1 MLCLSSVKPYRKKSR
16 SFCKP
21 RALTTKQIAG
31 SIDPAIF
38 RTAVVYYCV
47 MKINY
52 QETTKDLLTRIDIH
66 EKYGA
71 RDIDQWTTEV
81 LQPKAGMK
89 ILDVGCG
96 AGKQCFLYSD
106 FTGRKAEIVGGDVSN
121 ELLERARARNAE
133 RADNISFQFLDFNRR
148 FEFAADTFDLLSS
161 AFAIYY
167 AADLDFTFGEAHRV
181 LKPGGRLFVTGPL
194 PENKQMFYDIIKEA
208 TSKPIPPMPGSSRFK
223 GEIFKTIDGKF
234 ASTELLRF
242 ENPITF
248 PAVAPFMDYVRA
260 SLSEDRKLWTSMFN
274 GNAEYEGL
282 IRSIEQVATRWFARD
297 GKLVMTKVVGGI
309 LATK

>member
-1 MLCLSSVKPYRKKSR
+1 ME
-16 SFCKP
+16 
-21 RALTTKQIAG
+21 
-31 SIDPAIF
+31 ID
-38 RTAVVYYCV
+38 
-47 MKINY
+47 Y
-52 QETTKDLLTRIDIH
+52 QETSKDLLTRIDIH
-66 EKYGA
+66 EKFGA
-71 RDIDQWTTEV
+71 RDIDQWTVET
-81 LQPKAGMK
+81 LQPKPGMK

-106 FTGRKAEIVGGDVSN
+106 STERKAEIIGGDVSK
-121 ELLERARARNAE
+121 ELLEKARTKNTE
-133 RADNISFQFLDFNRR
+133 RGDHILFQFLDFNKR
-148 FEFAADTFDLLSS
+148 FEFSDETFEIVSS

-167 AADLDFTFGEAHRV
+167 ANNMGFTFGEARRV

-194 PENKQMFYDIIKEA
+194 PENKHMFYDIIREA

-223 GEIFKTIDGKF
+223 SEIYQTIETKF
-234 ASTELLRF
+234 SRTQLLTF

-248 PAVAPFMDYVRA
+248 SAVQPFMEYVRA

-274 GNAEYEGL
+274 GKDEYEAL
-282 IRSIEQVATRWFARD
+282 IRSIERVATQWYDRD

>member
-1 MLCLSSVKPYRKKSR
+1 ME
-16 SFCKP
+16 
-21 RALTTKQIAG
+21 
-31 SIDPAIF
+31 
-38 RTAVVYYCV
+38 
-47 MKINY
+47 INY

-71 RDIDQWTTEV
+71 RDIDRWTIEV
-81 LQPKAGMK
+81 LKPEPGMK

-106 FTGRKAEIVGGDVSN
+106 YTRGKAEITGGDVST
-121 ELLERARARNAE
+121 ELLDKARVKNSERGDKVA
-133 RADNISFQFLDFNRR
+133 FQFLDFNQR
-148 FEFAADTFDLLSS
+148 FEFTDNAFDLVSS

-167 AADLDFTFGEAHRV
+167 ASNLGFTFGEAHRV

-194 PENKQMFYDIIKEA
+194 PANKQMFYDIIKEA
-208 TSKPIPPMPGSSRFK
+208 TNKQIPPMPGSSRFK
-223 GEIFKTIDGKF
+223 GEIYENIERMF
-234 ASTELLRF
+234 SRTEMLTF

-248 PAVAPFMDYVRA
+248 PAVGPFMEYTRA

-274 GNAEYEGL
+274 GKEEYEVL
-282 IRSIEQVATRWFARD
+282 IQSIEAVATRWFNRG

>member
-1 MLCLSSVKPYRKKSR
+1 
-16 SFCKP
+16 
-21 RALTTKQIAG
+21 
-31 SIDPAIF
+31 
-38 RTAVVYYCV
+38 

-52 QETTKDLLTRIDIH
+52 QETTKDLLKRIDIH

-71 RDIDQWTTEV
+71 RNIDQWTVEV
-81 LQPKAGMK
+81 LQPKPDMK

-106 FTGRKAEIVGGDVSN
+106 FTHRQAEIIGGDFSN
-121 ELLERARARNAE
+121 ELLEKARVTNDE
-133 RADNISFQFLDFNRR
+133 RGDKIKFQFLDFNKP
-148 FEFAADTFDLLSS
+148 FEFAADTFDLVSS

-167 AADLDFTFGEAHRV
+167 ASDLGFTFGEARRV
-181 LKPGGRLFVTGPL
+181 LQPGGRLFVTGPL
-194 PENKQMFYDIIKEA
+194 PENKRMFYKIIKEA
-208 TSKPIPPMPGSSRFK
+208 TNRPIPPMPGSSRFK
-223 GEIFKTIDGKF
+223 GEIYNTIERIF
-234 ASTELLRF
+234 SSTELLTF

-248 PAVAPFMDYVRA
+248 PSVEPFMEYTRA

-274 GNAEYEGL
+274 GKEEYEAL
-282 IRSIEQVATRWFARD
+282 IKSIEGVAQKWYARD